1 METLDKI
8 VALSKSRGFVFPGS
22 EIYGGL
28 ANTWDFGPLG
38 VELKNN
44 IKREWWKFFV
54 QEDRNSVG
62 LDGGI
67 LMNPNVWVASG
78 HVAGF
83 QDPLMDCRECKA
95 RSRVDNLIE
104 NSGLEVKKAGKK
116 IKAEELSLQEMEKFV
131 LDNKIK
137 CPCGK
142 VNWTPIRTFN
152 LMFKT
157 ERGVTE
163 ANLNTIYLRPET
175 AQSQFVNFQNLQ
187 RTSRLKVPFG
197 VGQIGK
203 AFRNEI
209 TPGNFIFR
217 TVEFEQMEYQ
227 LFCKDSD
234 SMKFYEEYK
243 KKAHEFYTSRLGINE
258 KKIRFADH
266 DNLAH
271 YAKAAVDAEYFF
283 PFGWGEIG
291 GTHHRGIFD
300 LGNHQ
305 RDSKKSMEYK
315 PEGEPAF
322 IPTVIESSHGAD
334 RIFLATLTDAYTEEK
349 ISDDDI
355 RIVLKLKPALAPYKV
370 AVLPLQKKGLTDKAD
385 DVFKIL
391 SKHFS
396 TNYDETGSIGKRYRR
411 QDEIGTPLCVTI
423 DYETLEDTAV
433 TVRDRDTM
441 TQERVKIANLLNYI
455 TEKINL

>member
-1 METLDKI
+1 MEKI
-8 VALSKSRGFVFPGS
+8 VALCKSRGFIYPGS

-54 QEDRNSVG
+54 RENRNSVG

-83 QDPLMDCRECKA
+83 SDPLMDCKDCKS
-95 RSRVDNLIE
+95 RSRVDKLIE
-104 NSGLEVKKAGKK
+104 ESGKWQDTKKKP
-116 IKAEELSLQEMEKFV
+116 EELSLKDMEKFV
-131 LDNKIK
+131 LENKIK
-137 CPCGK
+137 CSCGK
-142 VNWTPIRTFN
+142 TNWSPARTFN

-163 ANLNTIYLRPET
+163 TNLNTIYLRPET
-175 AQSQFVNFQNLQ
+175 AQSQFVNFLNLQ
-187 RTSRLKVPFG
+187 RTSRLKIPFG

-227 LFCKDSD
+227 WFCSESE
-234 SMKFYEEYK
+234 SMKFYEDFK
-243 KKAHEFYTSRLGINE
+243 KKALQFYTQRLGI
-258 KKIRFADH
+258 KGSSLRFADH

-271 YAKAAVDAEYFF
+271 YAKAAVDAEYLF

-291 GTHHRGIFD
+291 GTHHRGTFD
-300 LGNHQ
+300 LGNH
-305 RDSKKSMEYK
+305 KLKYT

-322 IPTVIESSHGAD
+322 VPTVIESSHGAD
-334 RIFLATLTDAYTEEK
+334 RIFLATLIDAYTEEVVAEG
-349 ISDDDI
+349 DT
-355 RIVLKLKPALAPYKV
+355 RVVLKLKPNLAPFTV
-370 AVLPLQKKGLTDKAD
+370 AVLPLQKKGLLEETHK
-385 DVFKIL
+385 VFDQLCPHL
-391 SKHFS
+391 SVA
-396 TNYDETGSIGKRYRR
+396 YDETGSIGKRYRR
-411 QDEIGTPLCVTI
+411 QDEIGTPFCVTV
-423 DYETLEDTAV
+423 DYQTLEDKTV
-433 TVRDRDTM
+433 TIRDRDTM
-441 TQERVKIANLLNYI
+441 QQIRIKLSEVQGFIASKL
-455 TEKINL
+455 